1 MARIEQHPDR
11 YLHAPRLT
19 AGTDG
24 SAVLTVIAWQGAHE
38 RVLRFPIGPDG
49 SVGEPSEGEPVAAIV
64 SLTRGD
70 RAEASADARAE
81 LEEKRGRERVWI
93 ELQDGVATVWLTRG
107 SKRSLVF
114 RARGSAAAPTLAPAV
129 DGTWVAFHHD
139 VREDDGHS
147 DIAKW
152 IALRYVHRSGAVFE
166 PQAEMLDRDRD
177 RKGVEQSFEFPAL
190 HVAAD
195 GAVALFGRGSHNFW
209 RQDVNRT
216 GFAPRVPLS
225 DGEWG
230 SRGRHIVVTE
240 VRDGLVVARR
250 DRKGIEV
257 DLQARPSG
265 GAPELVAA
273 RTDWTSGNEPLHP
286 LEESGERALDPA
298 SKHGWVTLFGDI
310 QQHSAHSDGVG
321 SADEVYQRARYRYG
335 DDFVALT
342 DHEAFLGKRT
352 GPGEWEYLQGVADQ
366 YDAPGSF
373 VTLLAYE
380 WTGKMFPGPGHKCVY
395 YPKRGLPIVSRDE
408 VPEGRALVA
417 RVRELG
423 GFAAPHHIGW
433 TGADEPGH
441 DDDGQPT
448 WEICSCHGCYEH
460 AEHPLGQRGEL
471 RDQMVDVMLKRG
483 HRFGFTASSDSH
495 GLLWHHGEARKR
507 DPYRTGLTAV
517 QASTVSR
524 DAVMEALVLRRCY
537 ATSGAKIMLDVTADG
552 KPMGSELVDQEG
564 AEFVVHANGTAPL
577 RSVELVGPDGVLA
590 QVVPDSTTADG
601 MQAMEASLIA
611 RVSAPYVYARVVQ
624 IDGEMAWSS
633 PVFFGPRK
641 SPERSE
647 SAVAG

>member
-1 MARIEQHPDR
+1 MARIEQRPDR
-11 YLHAPRLT
+11 YLHSPRLT
-19 AGTDG
+19 TGEHGA
-24 SAVLTVIAWQGAHE
+24 AVLSLIAWQGPHE
-38 RVLRFPIGPDG
+38 RVLRFAIGADG
-49 SVGEPSEGEPVAAIV
+49 SVGAEHQGEPLAAIV
-64 SLTRGD
+64 ALTRGD
-70 RAEASADARAE
+70 VAEPSDDARAE
-81 LEEKRGRERVWI
+81 LEETRGAQRAWI
-93 ELQDGVATVWLTRG
+93 ELHDGVASVWLTRG
-107 SKRSLVF
+107 DKRVLVF
-114 RARGSAAAPTLAPAV
+114 RARGSAAAPTLFAAR

-139 VREDDGHS
+139 LREDDGQS
-147 DIAKW
+147 DVAKW
-152 IALRYVHRSGAVFE
+152 IALRFVHESGAVFE
-166 PQAEMLDRDRD
+166 PQAAMRERDRD
-177 RKGVEQSFEFPAL
+177 RQGVEQSFEFPAL
-190 HVAAD
+190 YVAAD

-209 RQDVNRT
+209 RQDLGRD
-216 GFAPRVPLS
+216 GFGARVPLS

-230 SRGRHIVVTE
+230 SRGRHIVVAA

-257 DLQARPSG
+257 DLQAMPTG
-265 GAPELVAA
+265 GAPELIAA
-273 RTDWTSGNEPLHP
+273 RTDWTAGDPPAHP

-380 WTGKMFPGPGHKCVY
+380 WTGKMYPGPGHKCVY
-395 YPKRGLPIVSRDE
+395 YPRRGLPIVSRDD
-408 VPEGRALVA
+408 VPEGRALVE
-417 RVRELG
+417 RVRALG

-460 AEHPLGQRGEL
+460 ADHPLGQRGEL

-483 HRFGFTASSDSH
+483 HRFGFTGSSDSH

-517 QASTVSR
+517 QASAVSR
-524 DAVMEALVLRRCY
+524 EAVMDALVRRRCY
-537 ATSGAKIMLDVTADG
+537 ATSGAKIMLDVSADG
-552 KPMGSELVDQEG
+552 APMGSELVDREG

-577 RSVELVGPDGVLA
+577 RSVELIGPEGVLA
-590 QVVPDSTTADG
+590 SVTPDTARADG
-601 MQAMEASLIA
+601 LQAMEASLVA

-624 IDGEMAWSS
+624 SDGEMAWSS

-641 SPERSE
+641 ALANA
-647 SAVAG
+647 SAHVD